1 MTDRAAKGHRLSPR
15 AAIEALP
22 LFWKLLLPFLT
33 LIAVLGASGGFLI
46 VRDLS
51 GRAQAALD
59 RELAARALD
68 ARSTLRDRELYLLE
82 SANFAS
88 NIQDM
93 ARAIQS
99 GERVSVARLLQ
110 SVLALKT
117 DLDLLAGTSAD
128 GVGLVEFLRPTQ
140 EAEPELRSGTQWSG
154 EGFVAEALRSETGS
168 KSSGLLSVPI
178 SGRGR
183 RMLAIAAPVCSGVQ
197 TCAPVGVAIV
207 GMGWDRLSAAALGK
221 EAEADSVGRT
231 GVTIYDSS
239 GHLLANSGLAVSG
252 TAPRFGSGAPA
263 QRTEMAGRMRVV
275 TVYELLEVQG
285 RAIGTLAVSV
295 PRDPAFASVR
305 QAGIRLA
312 LVLLAVMGG
321 VVLIG
326 VGLNRFILARLRSL
340 VATNRALGRGE
351 LSARAPPLGGD
362 ELGELAAGV
371 NQMAEQLQAIYETL
385 ELRVVQR
392 TEEVERLL
400 SERTEFF
407 ASISHEIR
415 TPLAVILQHAQ
426 MLLDPTYPRNG
437 RFGVKTGRSIKEA
450 GDQLQLLIDDILD
463 LAKAERGALEV
474 HIENVRVQN
483 VVREMRG
490 TIEALARGSELRTDI
505 RVPRDLPEVRAD
517 PRRLREVIQNLVDNA
532 IKYTPNGGRVTL
544 EAVTGPNKTVSVS
557 VSDTGVGIPDGA
569 GERIFEPF
577 ARVHETIPLRGQASS
592 GLGLALSK
600 RLVEAQRGTIS
611 YVSREGAGTT
621 FTFTLPA
628 ARQARRRIRRV

>member
-168 KSSGLLSVPI
+168 KSSGLLSVE
-178 SGRGR
+178 GR

-221 EAEADSVGRT
+221 EAEAASAGRT

-239 GHLLANSGLAVSG
+239 GHLLANSGLAASG
-252 TAPRFGSGAPA
+252 TAPRFGAGAPA

-285 RAIGTLAVSV
+285 RGIGTLAVSV

-312 LVLLAVMGG
+312 LVLLTVMGG

-351 LSARAPPLGGD
+351 LSARAPALGGD

-407 ASISHEIR
+407 ASISHEFR

-426 MLLDPTYPRNG
+426 MLFDPTYPRNG
-437 RFGVKTGRSIKEA
+437 RFGAKTGRSIKAA

-463 LAKAERGALEV
+463 LAKAERGTLEV
-474 HIENVRVQN
+474 HIENVRVQD
-483 VVREMRG
+483 VIREMRG

-505 RVPRDLPEVRAD
+505 LVPRDLPEVRAD

-569 GERIFEPF
+569 GEQIFEPF

-600 RLVEAQRGTIS
+600 RLVEAQGGTIA

-621 FTFTLPA
+621 FTFTLSA
-628 ARQARRRIRRV
+628 ARQAPRRIRRVS